1 MSNRHYLMI
10 EDKKSQRGVCRCQVL
25 GNNDYFDEEFYQN
38 LNITVDD
45 NGTIVPT
52 KVNYIDLLYEWDRW
66 LDRHPE
72 KRGIPQISEA
82 IKECED
88 IDIVKENIF
97 LHYAS
102 SESYEQQLFEISR
115 QLFPF
120 FCNWRGDIKSR
131 YEMTLE
137 CY

>member
-10 EDKKSQRGVCRCQVL
+10 EDKKCQRGVWRRQVL

-38 LNITVDD
+38 LNIAVDD
-45 NGTIVPT
+45 NGAIAPT

-72 KRGIPQISEA
+72 KRGVPQIPKHR
-82 IKECED
+82 KECED

-115 QLFPF
+115 QLFPL
-120 FCNWRGDIKSR
+120 FCNWRGDIKSG

>member
-10 EDKKSQRGVCRCQVL
+10 EDKKSQSGVWRRQVL

-45 NGTIVPT
+45 NGAIAPT

-72 KRGIPQISEA
+72 KRGVPQIPKHR
-82 IKECED
+82 KECED

-120 FCNWRGDIKSR
+120 FCNWRGDIKSG
-131 YEMTLE
+131 YKMTLE

>member
-10 EDKKSQRGVCRCQVL
+10 EDKKCQRGVWRRQVL

-45 NGTIVPT
+45 NGAIAPT

-72 KRGIPQISEA
+72 KRGVPQIPKHR
-82 IKECED
+82 KECED

-120 FCNWRGDIKSR
+120 FCNWRGDIKSG
-131 YEMTLE
+131 YKMTLE
-137 CY
+137 CL

>member
-10 EDKKSQRGVCRCQVL
+10 RAKDIKEVMWQCQVL

-38 LNITVDD
+38 LNIDVDD
-45 NGTIVPT
+45 NGFIAST
-52 KVNYIDLLYEWDRW
+52 KVNYIDFLYEWDRW

-72 KRGIPQISEA
+72 KRGVPQIPKHR
-82 IKECED
+82 KECED
-88 IDIVKENIF
+88 IDLVKENIF

-102 SESYEQQLFEISR
+102 SEFYERQLFEISR
-115 QLFPF
+115 SLFPL
-120 FCNWRGDIKSR
+120 FCNWSGDIKSR

-137 CY
+137 CL